1 MEKWDVIIVGTG
13 LAGLYTAINL
23 DKALRVLVLTKKSA
37 DLSNSSLAQGGIA
50 AVLSMEDHTELHYSD
65 TMAAGRNTNDESR
78 VRHLVEKGPVEVEKL
93 MTYGVAFDR
102 QADGQLALAKEG
114 AHTVSRIARCGDYTG
129 RAIVTTL
136 LHAVKLQQNITIRE
150 HVHVRDIIRKS
161 NQILGVTA
169 HHNGETVDYL
179 GNYVVLATG
188 GIGQYYEFTTNAE
201 TITGDGFRMAESV
214 GLTLEEMSSVQFHP
228 TALYEPE
235 CTGRRF
241 LITEA
246 LRGEGAELKDING
259 RFIMK
264 DKHELGSL
272 APRDI
277 VTQAIHEVMAHTQ
290 STHVYLD
297 ATHLNKEYLTHRFP
311 TIVDYCKTID
321 LDPTRDYIPVV
332 PCAHY
337 LMGGIPVDLNGE
349 TQFPRLYACGEVA
362 YTMVHGKNRLA
373 SNSLLECLVYASG
386 VADAINGKEFRNENR
401 SCGR

>member
-13 LAGLYTAINL
+13 LAGLYTALNL

-50 AVLSMEDHTELHYSD
+50 AVLSEEDHTELHYMD
-65 TMAAGRNTNDESR
+65 TMAAGRNANDKSR

-102 QADGQLALAKEG
+102 QTDGQLALAKEG

-129 RAIVTTL
+129 RAVVTAL
-136 LHAVKLQQNITIRE
+136 LNTVKLQPNITIRE
-150 HVHVRDIIRKS
+150 HVHVREITHEN
-161 NQILGVTA
+161 NQILGVKG
-169 HHNGETVDYL
+169 HHKSVPVDFW

-188 GIGQYYEFTTNAE
+188 GIGQAYEFTTNAE
-201 TITGDGFRMAESV
+201 TITGDGFRMVEKIGIS
-214 GLTLEEMSSVQFHP
+214 LEEMSSVQFHP
-228 TALYEPE
+228 TALYEAQ
-235 CTGRRF
+235 CIGRRF

-259 RFIMK
+259 RLIMK

-277 VTQAIHEVMAHTQ
+277 VTQEIHEVMAHTE
-290 STHVYLD
+290 SSHVYLD
-297 ATHLNKEYLTHRFP
+297 ATHLNKDYFTRRFP
-311 TIVDYCKTID
+311 TIMDYCRNIG
-321 LDPTRDYIPVV
+321 LDPTKEYIPVV

-349 TQFPRLYACGEVA
+349 TKFPRLYACGEVA

-373 SNSLLECLVYASG
+373 SNSLLECLVYASS
-386 VADAINGKEFRNENR
+386 VADAINGKEIRNENR
-401 SCGR
+401 SCSR